1 MEISSDLTLF
11 HDKINHKCQCLQHLS
26 MVAAAEDADRT
37 TSEEGGVA
45 VVEEAEV
52 EEEEALIVA
61 NFSKTKIR
69 K

>member
-11 HDKINHKCQCLQHLS
+11 HDKTNHKCRCLQHLS
-26 MVAAAEDADRT
+26 MVVAAEDADRT
-37 TSEEGGVA
+37 TLEEGGVA

-52 EEEEALIVA
+52 EEEEASIVA